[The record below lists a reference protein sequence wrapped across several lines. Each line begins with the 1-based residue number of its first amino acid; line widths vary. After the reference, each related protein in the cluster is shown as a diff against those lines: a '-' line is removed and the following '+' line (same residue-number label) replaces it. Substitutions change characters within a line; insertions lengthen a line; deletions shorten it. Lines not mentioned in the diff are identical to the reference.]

1 MDRSICS
8 TPPNTPASS
17 LSPASSHSS
26 SSGGDQEPIEQ
37 GQPSGFFLGTS
48 VVRPHADAPNDRSM
62 VQDDSRYAQESGEA
76 PFAVVL
82 CDRTST
88 VVPATASTSQSRKRK
103 QPEAGEVDA
112 QAAMQAAANK
122 ITISEAPEGDL
133 ISQLVSENKKA
144 RLSATP
150 EFLYSEFDVFIAGGP
165 FPNLSFFEK
174 MGLTIDNRL
183 LESTQKIMAREY
195 GEYRLAACPYVVA
208 GGGHTAYLVA
218 AKDVPTYLNISGL
231 WLRLRRAV
239 DTGQVVEA
247 MQARDQFKEY
257 LNDPQTLH
265 MSRPESVKFKEE
277 KSEQFVEPEA
287 LEQLFG
293 AQLDYFIRTHADDQQ
308 RPRVGFTLL
317 NLQDSLPAMVNSL
330 VTIAP
335 VCLESGED
343 AQVFHQVGTTR
354 LVIRDKNPGR
364 IQTAICHLS
373 ELISRL
379 LAQDYEQAKVSQQA
393 LQDYQGVF
401 QMESMLAALEEI

>member
-17 LSPASSHSS
+17 LSSASSHSS
-26 SSGGDQEPIEQ
+26 SGGGDQEPIEQ

-48 VVRPHADAPNDRSM
+48 VRPHADAPTDSSM
-62 VQDDSRYAQESGEA
+62 VQDNSRYAQESGEA
-76 PFAVVL
+76 PYAVVL
-82 CDRTST
+82 RDRTST
-88 VVPATASTSQSRKRK
+88 VVPATASSTSQFRKRK
-103 QPEAGEVDA
+103 RPEAGEGDT
-112 QAAMQAAANK
+112 QATMQAANK
-122 ITISEAPEGDL
+122 VTVSEAPEGDL
-133 ISQLVSENKKA
+133 ISQLVLENKKA

-150 EFLYSEFDVFIAGGP
+150 ELPYSEFDAFITGGP

-174 MGLTIDNRL
+174 MGLPIDNRL
-183 LESTQKIMAREY
+183 LESSQRIMAREY

-208 GGGHTAYLVA
+208 GGGHTAHLVA
-218 AKDVPTYLNISGL
+218 AKDIPTYLNISGL

-239 DTGQVVEA
+239 DTGQEVEA

-265 MSRPESVKFKEE
+265 MSRSESVKFKEE
-277 KSEQFVEPEA
+277 KFEQFIEPEA
-287 LEQLFG
+287 LEQLIG

-317 NLQDSLPAMVNSL
+317 NLQDSLPAMMNSL

-335 VCLESGED
+335 VCLEAGED
-343 AQVFHQVGTTR
+343 AQVFHQVGKTR
-354 LVIRDKNPGR
+354 LMIRDKNPGR

-393 LQDYQGVF
+393 LQDYQSVF

>member
-26 SSGGDQEPIEQ
+26 SGGGDQEPIEQ
-37 GQPSGFFLGTS
+37 GQPSGLFLGTS
-48 VVRPHADAPNDRSM
+48 VRPHADASTDRSM

-82 CDRTST
+82 RDRPAT
-88 VVPATASTSQSRKRK
+88 VIPATASTSQSRKRK
-103 QPEAGEVDA
+103 PPEACEDDA
-112 QAAMQAAANK
+112 QATMQAAAGK
-122 ITISEAPEGDL
+122 VTISEAPEGDL

-150 EFLYSEFDVFIAGGP
+150 ELPYSEFDAFITGGP
-165 FPNLSFFEK
+165 FPNLSLFEK

-183 LESTQKIMAREY
+183 LESSQKIMAREY

-208 GGGHTAYLVA
+208 GGGHTSHLVA
-218 AKDVPTYLNISGL
+218 AKDIPTYLNISGL

-239 DTGQVVEA
+239 DTGQEA
-247 MQARDQFKEY
+247 EAIQARDQFKEY
-257 LNDPQTLH
+257 LNDPQTLQ
-265 MSRPESVKFKEE
+265 MSGPESVKFKEE
-277 KSEQFVEPEA
+277 KNEQFIEPEA
-287 LEQLFG
+287 LKQLFET
-293 AQLDYFIRTHADDQQ
+293 QLDYFIRTHDDDQQ

-317 NLQDSLPAMVNSL
+317 NLQDSLPAMMNSL

-335 VCLESGED
+335 VCLEAGED
-343 AQVFHQVGTTR
+343 AQVFYQVGNTR
-354 LVIRDKNPGR
+354 LMIRDKDPGR

-393 LQDYQGVF
+393 LQDYQSVF
-401 QMESMLAALEEI
+401 KMESMLAALKEI